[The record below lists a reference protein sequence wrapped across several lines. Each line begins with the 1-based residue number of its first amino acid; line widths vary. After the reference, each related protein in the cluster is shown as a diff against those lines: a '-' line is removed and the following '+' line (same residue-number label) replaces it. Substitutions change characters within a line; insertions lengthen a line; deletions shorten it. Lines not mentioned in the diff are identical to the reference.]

1 MLRLSRQQPWPGEPA
16 PRWARLLPMAVL
28 LALIPAELL
37 TTDRVQFTF
46 AVVAMPPLAA
56 LLNGPFVTGVVSMG
70 SIGLFSIFYLFGPGD
85 SPIYDTDTDGLST
98 LIGICLMSVLM
109 AWVRVRYSARLVRV
123 NTVAEAA
130 QLAVL
135 PRIPDVI
142 GSLRCVAWYRPA
154 EQDTMVG
161 GDLFDVQE
169 TSYGVR
175 VIVGDVKGH
184 GLDAVATVAAL
195 LGSFREGVL
204 DDPDLD
210 RMGARLERRMAWDNA
225 TRDEWGTSFATAL
238 LLEFPPGNREVRMA
252 TYGHPMPLLLRRG
265 TVHELTAPPGP
276 PLGLT
281 DQLSSEMATVS
292 IPLAF
297 DDMLLAYTD
306 GLTEARNRHGE
317 FYPMVPRLAERVRTA
332 TPTTPEDTVAFID
345 GDLDAFGA
353 RIRDDL
359 ALLAIRLSD
368 SRVKA
373 PPA

>member
-1 MLRLSRQQPWPGEPA
+1 MLHLIRQQQPWPGEST
-16 PRWARLLPMAVL
+16 PRWARLLPLVVL
-28 LALIPAELL
+28 IMLIPGQILAPYN
-37 TTDRVQFTF
+37 VQFTF

-56 LLNGPFVTGVVSMG
+56 LLNGPLFTSLVSAV
-70 SIGLFSIFYLFGPGD
+70 SITLFSVFYLYGPGD
-85 SPIYDTDTDGLST
+85 SAVYDTDTDGLST
-98 LIGICLMSVLM
+98 LVGICLMSVLL
-109 AWVRVRYSARLVRV
+109 AWVRVRCSARLVRV
-123 NTVAEAA
+123 STVAEAA

-135 PRIPDVI
+135 PRVPNEI

-161 GDLFDVQE
+161 GDLFDVQD

-225 TRDEWGTSFATAL
+225 GRDEWSSSFATAL

-252 TYGHPMPLLLRRG
+252 THGHPSPLLLRDG
-265 TVHELTAPPGP
+265 TVQELVAPPGP
-276 PLGLT
+276 PLGLVGR
-281 DQLSSEMATVS
+281 LSTEVATVS
-292 IPLAF
+292 VRLAA
-297 DDMLLAYTD
+297 DDLLLIYTD
-306 GLTEARNRHGE
+306 GLTEARNRRGE
-317 FYPMVPRLAERVRTA
+317 FYPLEGRLGRRLHEVSQMVP
-332 TPTTPEDTVAFID
+332 EDVVAFID
-345 GDLDAFGA
+345 ADLDAFGA

-359 ALLAIRLSD
+359 VVLAIRLDD
-368 SRVKA
+368 SR
-373 PPA
+373 